1 MNGYNL
7 IKKKPVLWLT
17 MVAVLMAMN
26 VVLSSFSIPVP
37 GGHLYL
43 NDIVIC
49 TAAIL
54 LDPLGAFIVGGVGAF
69 LGDFF
74 FYPAPMFVDLA
85 LVLKSTLK
93 ARADKVYGNDKLQP
107 VITALGAGIGVVL
120 GAIIMVIGY
129 TLGRAFVYS
138 TPEYAIIKLPFE
150 ILQAGIGAVMGMV
163 LCFSRNLAQ
172 RFEKI
177 CA

>member
-1 MNGYNL
+1 ML
-7 IKKKPVLWLT
+7 THVRKRDVLL
-17 MVAVLMAMN
+17 VRLEGELDQCSA
-26 VVLSSFSIPVP
+26 SGIRR
-37 GGHLYL
+37 
-43 NDIVIC
+43 DID
-49 TAAIL
+49 AL
-54 LDPLGAFIVGGVGAF
+54 LQDPSVRH
-69 LGDFF
+69 
-74 FYPAPMFVDLA
+74 
-85 LVLKSTLK
+85 LVLDMERMPFMDSS
-93 ARADKVYGNDKLQP
+93 
-107 VITALGAGIGVVL
+107 GIGVVL